1 VRIPRDVN
9 GPLLAERL
17 RRHRYV
23 VTRQTGS
30 HMRLS
35 RSSDGQQQHLTI
47 PAHKPLRVGTLRQ
60 ILKEVAYQLGCSIEE
75 LIDGLGFEC
84 AGIAAE
90 AEGLQVAEVVRA
102 ALVPGHD
109 GVHLQGPLVRGLL

>member
-1 VRIPRDVN
+1 MRIPRDVN

-17 RRHRYV
+17 RRLGYE

-60 ILKEVAYQLGCSIEE
+60 ILKDVACQLGCSIEE
-75 LIDGLGFEC
+75 LIDGLG
-84 AGIAAE
+84 
-90 AEGLQVAEVVRA
+90 L
-102 ALVPGHD
+102 
-109 GVHLQGPLVRGLL
+109 

>member
-9 GPLLAERL
+9 GQLLAERL
-17 RRHRYV
+17 RRHGYV
-23 VTRQTGS
+23 LTRQTGS

-60 ILKEVAYQLGCSIEE
+60 ILKDVASQLGCSMEE
-75 LIDGLGFEC
+75 VISSLGL
-84 AGIAAE
+84 
-90 AEGLQVAEVVRA
+90 
-102 ALVPGHD
+102 
-109 GVHLQGPLVRGLL
+109 

>member
-9 GPLLAERL
+9 GQLLAERL
-17 RRHRYV
+17 RRHGYV
-23 VTRQTGS
+23 LTRQTGS

-60 ILKEVAYQLGCSIEE
+60 ILKDVASQLGCSIEE
-75 LIDGLGFEC
+75 VISSLGL
-84 AGIAAE
+84 
-90 AEGLQVAEVVRA
+90 
-102 ALVPGHD
+102 
-109 GVHLQGPLVRGLL
+109 